1 MNKILVLSILFVTIL
16 GLADVSNVV
25 AQDISTIEVA
35 QVDNSKYPEVTLY
48 VRILDTNGNKV
59 NNLTQD
65 QFSIIEDG
73 KPVEVVG
80 FSSSNSLSISTIMLI
95 DVSSSMGNY
104 GKIEGAKEAAVAFV
118 ELMRGNDQLAL
129 VAFNH
134 EYSLVQDFTSDKDRL
149 QNAIQSLNAYGNT
162 AWYDAV
168 ISASTKV
175 EGIQVVR
182 VCFY

>member
-118 ELMRGNDQLAL
+118 ELMR
-129 VAFNH
+129 
-134 EYSLVQDFTSDKDRL
+134 
-149 QNAIQSLNAYGNT
+149 
-162 AWYDAV
+162 
-168 ISASTKV
+168 
-175 EGIQVVR
+175 
-182 VCFY
+182 